1 MSRVGFVRSLAIFAG
16 AIIMASCSGAALSG
30 PNTDRETL
38 TAPVTEASKLDLR
51 AVWWK
56 TQYKDVIKVSQII
69 DQSGGTISIPE
80 TGLTL
85 SFPGGAVVAPITIT
99 VTADPQYVAYKMEP
113 TGTQFLKGV
122 TATQLLNT
130 TTLSGSPLRSQ
141 LYAAYIADD
150 SLNLSGKV
158 PVLEVEPGTT
168 IFSVLSPLL
177 PQAHVWTITHF
188 SRYMLASG

>member
-85 SFPGGAVVAPITIT
+85 SFPAGAVVAPITIT

-158 PVLEVEPGTT
+158 RVLEVEPGTT

>member
-1 MSRVGFVRSLAIFAG
+1 MSRVGFVRSLAVFAG
-16 AIIMASCSGAALSG
+16 AIIIASCSGAALSG
-30 PNTDRETL
+30 PNTNQETL
-38 TAPVTEASKLDLR
+38 TTPVTDPSKLDLR

-56 TQYKDVIKVSQII
+56 NQNQDVIKVSQII

-85 SFPGGAVVAPITIT
+85 SFPAGAVDAPITIT
-99 VTADPQYVAYKMEP
+99 VTADPQYVAYRMEP

-150 SLNLSGKV
+150 SLSLSGKV

-177 PQAHVWTITHF
+177 PQAHVWTIRHF

>member
-177 PQAHVWTITHF
+177 PQAHVWTRTHF

>member
-85 SFPGGAVVAPITIT
+85 SFPAGAVVAPITIT

-141 LYAAYIADD
+141 LYATYIADD

-158 PVLEVEPGTT
+158 RVLEVEPGTT

>member
-1 MSRVGFVRSLAIFAG
+1 MSRVGFVRSLAVFAG
-16 AIIMASCSGAALSG
+16 AIIIASCSGAALSG
-30 PNTDRETL
+30 PNTNQETL
-38 TAPVTEASKLDLR
+38 TTPVTDPSKLDLR

-56 TQYKDVIKVSQII
+56 NQNQDVIKVSQII

-85 SFPGGAVVAPITIT
+85 SFPAGAVDAPITIT
-99 VTADPQYVAYKMEP
+99 VTADPQYVAYRMEP

-150 SLNLSGKV
+150 SVNLSGRV
-158 PVLEVEPGTT
+158 PVLEIEPGTT
-168 IFSVLSPLL
+168 IFSVLSPQL
-177 PQAHVWTITHF
+177 PQAQVWTIRHF
-188 SRYMLASG
+188 SRYILASG

>member
-1 MSRVGFVRSLAIFAG
+1 MSRVGFVRSLAVFAG
-16 AIIMASCSGAALSG
+16 AIIIASCSGAALSG
-30 PNTDRETL
+30 PNTNQETL
-38 TAPVTEASKLDLR
+38 TTPVTDPSKLDLR

-56 TQYKDVIKVSQII
+56 NQNQDVIKVSQII

-85 SFPGGAVVAPITIT
+85 SFPAGAVDAPITIT
-99 VTADPQYVAYKMEP
+99 VTADPEYVAYKMEP

-150 SLNLSGKV
+150 SLSLSGKV

-177 PQAHVWTITHF
+177 PQAHVWTIRHF